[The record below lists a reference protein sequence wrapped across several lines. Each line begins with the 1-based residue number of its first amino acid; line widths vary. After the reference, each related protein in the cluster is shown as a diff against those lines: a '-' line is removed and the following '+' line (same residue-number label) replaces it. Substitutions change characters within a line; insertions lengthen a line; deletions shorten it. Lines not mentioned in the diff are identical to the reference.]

1 MKKNARAV
9 ALKIL
14 NEVTEK
20 DAYSNLS
27 INKNIDSGGVS
38 DLDSGFIREI
48 VYGVLENKIYI
59 DYVVRSFSKVRLKK
73 IQPIVMNILRI
84 GIYQMLFMDRIPDSA
99 AVNESVKLS
108 KKHTHRGSQGFI
120 NGMLRNISRNK
131 DKIKLPDKNKDGI
144 KYLSVKY
151 SHPEWMIENW
161 VEEFGFPFTESLV
174 KANNEKPKLNIRTNT
189 LKINRD
195 ELIEKLESQDLKC
208 TKTKYAYDGIIIDNP
223 INIVN
228 TEEFKDGLFQIQD
241 ESSMLASQIMN
252 PESGSFVVDV
262 CSAPGG
268 KTTHMAEIMKNKG
281 KVIARDIYDHKLD
294 LINENSKRLDIDII
308 ETENYDA
315 LKLDENLVDQA
326 DYCLV
331 DAPCSGL
338 GLIRRKPDIKW
349 NKKESDIE
357 NISNLQ
363 YGILENSSKYV
374 KKGGTLIYSTCT
386 IGKKENIDLL
396 NKFLEENNEFELVD
410 FKDLVNNSEE
420 LIENT
425 GYLELFPNKNGT
437 DGFFISK
444 LRRK

>member
-1 MKKNARAV
+1 MKKNARAL

-14 NEVTEK
+14 NEVTEQ

-27 INKNIDSGGVS
+27 INKNIDKGVS
-38 DLDSGFIREI
+38 DVDAGFIREI

-99 AVNESVKLS
+99 AVNESVKLA
-108 KKHTHRGSQGFI
+108 KKHTHKGSQGFI

-131 DKIKLPDKNKDGI
+131 DSIKLPDKKKDAV
-144 KYLSVKY
+144 KYLSVRY
-151 SHPEWMIENW
+151 SHPEWMIKKW
-161 VEEFGFPFTESLV
+161 IHEFGFDFTEDLL

-195 ELIEKLESQDLKC
+195 DLIEKLQAQDLKC
-208 TKTKYAYDGIIIDNP
+208 TKTKYASDGIIIDNP
-223 INIVN
+223 INIVS
-228 TEEFKDGLFQIQD
+228 TDEFKEGLFQIQD
-241 ESSMLASQIMN
+241 ESSMLVGQIMN
-252 PESGSFVVDV
+252 PKGGSLVLDL

-268 KTTHMAEIMKNKG
+268 KTTHMAQIMGNQG
-281 KVIARDIYDHKLD
+281 RIIARDIHDHKLE
-294 LINENSKRLDIDII
+294 LINENAKRLGIDII

-315 LKLDENLVDQA
+315 LKLDKNLIGKA

-349 NKKESDIE
+349 TKKEADIE
-357 NISNLQ
+357 NISKLQ
-363 YGILENSSKYV
+363 LEILKNSSKYV
-374 KKGGTLIYSTCT
+374 KTGGVLIYSTCT
-386 IGKKENIDLL
+386 IGKEENIDLL
-396 NKFLEENNEFELVD
+396 NKFLEENNDFKLVD
-410 FKDLVNNSEE
+410 FKEEVNNSEDLVE
-420 LIENT
+420 RE
-425 GYLELFPNKNGT
+425 GYLELFPNKSET

-444 LRRK
+444 MIKK